1 MAFVTLG
8 VVSNV
13 WSKLPPSTLVERC
26 RAATEQGFEY
36 VELRQRSLG
45 ECEET
50 ETANGLPWPRPDRLA
65 ELRAA
70 VPGLRFNLAVEAPF
84 LTTTVSPRDPY
95 LQRCA
100 EAAFSVGGPDAVL
113 RLVDISPVTSV
124 LDHEET
130 IEEFGRG
137 VEELARHLA
146 RQGVRLA
153 LENSKQPL
161 IALRAVIRRAAFGL
175 PEGVPIPQV
184 CWDPANQAAQKLLEE
199 DPTETARTVGIEE
212 LFMVHFKQ
220 ARDGELQPDVAD
232 GDLDWHAILSA
243 LHRRG
248 YRGPA
253 LFELPPSP
261 EIWHTL
267 ERSTAYIRGLVER
280 IKAEAPAPPVA
291 GRVEP

>member
-1 MAFVTLG
+1 MGFVTLG

-26 RAATEQGFEY
+26 RAASEAGFEY

-50 ETANGLPWPRPDRLA
+50 ETANGLPWPRPERLS

-84 LTTTVSPRDPY
+84 LTTSVSPRDPY
-95 LQRCA
+95 IQRCT
-100 EAAFSVGGPDAVL
+100 EAALAVGGPESFRQPEAVL

-153 LENSKQPL
+153 LENSK
-161 IALRAVIRRAAFGL
+161 
-175 PEGVPIPQV
+175 
-184 CWDPANQAAQKLLEE
+184 
-199 DPTETARTVGIEE
+199 
-212 LFMVHFKQ
+212 
-220 ARDGELQPDVAD
+220 
-232 GDLDWHAILSA
+232 
-243 LHRRG
+243 
-248 YRGPA
+248 
-253 LFELPPSP
+253 
-261 EIWHTL
+261 
-267 ERSTAYIRGLVER
+267 
-280 IKAEAPAPPVA
+280 
-291 GRVEP
+291 